1 MPYCKVC
8 RHEYA
13 EGITRCPDCD
23 VDLVDELPPEQE
35 SSVAQGYVRVYV
47 AENEAEARIVE
58 STLEEAGIKTW
69 DQAEFGGV
77 SEIPGLGAI
86 SREDILVLAADAEKA
101 SQVIQQALAD
111 GKKLE

>member
-23 VDLVDELPPEQE
+23 VDLVAELPPEQE

-47 AENEAEARIVE
+47 AENQAEANIIE

-77 SEIPGLGAI
+77 SEIPGLGPV
-86 SREDILVLAADAEKA
+86 SREDVLVLASDAEKA

-111 GKKLE
+111 GKMLE